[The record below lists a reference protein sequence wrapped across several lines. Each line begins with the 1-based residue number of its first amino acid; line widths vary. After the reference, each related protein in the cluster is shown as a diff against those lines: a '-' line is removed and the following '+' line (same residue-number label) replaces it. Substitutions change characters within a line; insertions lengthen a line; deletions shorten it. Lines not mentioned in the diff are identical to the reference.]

1 MQHVPASGG
10 ADTVAVA
17 AAHAAAAGPEG
28 LPGPNDKEFSGPLVV
43 NKHRICSCSKVAAA
57 LAEQGSGS
65 GPLIWDL
72 GCLLVPP
79 HSLPVRRATV
89 VAWLNSI
96 YRAISSCD
104 FEEQTE
110 DTYTSCTASS
120 LIELLAFADAVDTE
134 RGILLSCLPDDLVI
148 RSSLG
153 DQAVQLLTDGRS
165 YCFDGMQLCCST
177 ATGCTQVGTVWS

>member
-1 MQHVPASGG
+1 
-10 ADTVAVA
+10 
-17 AAHAAAAGPEG
+17 
-28 LPGPNDKEFSGPLVV
+28 VV
-43 NKHRICSCSKVAAA
+43 NKFRICSCSKVAAA

-65 GPLIWDL
+65 CPLIWDL
-72 GCLLVPP
+72 SCLLVPP
-79 HSLPVRRATV
+79 YSLPVRRATV

-134 RGILLSCLPDDLVI
+134 RGILLACLPDDLVI
-148 RSSLG
+148 RSSMG
-153 DQAVQLLTDGRS
+153 EQAVQLLTDGSS
-165 YCFDGMQLCCST
+165 YSFEGLQLCCST
-177 ATGCTQVGTVWS
+177 ATGCIQVCTV